1 MKRERGDST
10 MIEHESAIPLY
21 QQIENDI
28 KQKIMTGEYQ
38 AGQMLP
44 SESKFCEM
52 YQVSRVT
59 IRNAIT
65 DLVDQGILIRKHG
78 KGTFVE
84 NQKITSNLVTFS
96 GFTTTCRENNLRIN
110 THILCVRRQ
119 EASMYDI
126 RTLQLEEGDDIIY
139 IKRIRYAD
147 GHPVIIE
154 HVHLPYQE
162 YSFLLEE
169 DLEDRSLYDT
179 LEKHTGAN
187 PENYCHTT
195 ICLEASGATPE
206 EALFL
211 KLQPGNPLFILKE
224 TIISDVGHPIHWTK
238 QIMSGNYFKFYLT
251 DTINKLSINID

>member
-1 MKRERGDST
+1 M
-10 MIEHESAIPLY
+10 MIEHESAVPLY

-28 KQKIMTGEYQ
+28 KDKIIRGEYQ

-44 SESKFCEM
+44 SESKFCEL

-59 IRNAIT
+59 IRNAIS
-65 DLVDQGILIRKHG
+65 DLVEQGILIRKHG

-84 NQKITSNLVTFS
+84 NQKIPTNLITFS
-96 GFTTTCRENNLRIN
+96 GFTTICRENNIKIN

-126 RTLQLEEGDDIIY
+126 RALKLKEGADIVY

-154 HVHLPYQE
+154 HVQLPYRE
-162 YSFLLEE
+162 YAFLLNE
-169 DLEDRSLYDT
+169 DLEDRSLYKT
-179 LEKHTGAN
+179 IEQNTGAN
-187 PENYCHTT
+187 PESYCHTK
-195 ICLEASGATPE
+195 ICLEASAATPE

-211 KLQPGNPLFILKE
+211 ELQPGNPLFVLKE
-224 TIISDVGHPIHWTK
+224 EIISDSGQPIHWTK
-238 QIMSGNYFKFYLT
+238 QIMSGNYFKFYLSNT
-251 DTINKLSINID
+251 TNRLSINID

>member
-1 MKRERGDST
+1 M
-10 MIEHESAIPLY
+10 MIEHESAVPLY

-28 KQKIMTGEYQ
+28 KDKIIRGEYQ

-44 SESKFCEM
+44 SESKFCEL

-59 IRNAIT
+59 IRNAIS
-65 DLVDQGILIRKHG
+65 DLVEQGILIRKHG

-84 NQKITSNLVTFS
+84 NQKIPSNLITFS
-96 GFTTTCRENNLRIN
+96 GFTTICRENNIKIN

-126 RTLQLEEGDDIIY
+126 RALKLKEGEDIVY

-154 HVHLPYQE
+154 HVHLPYKE
-162 YSFLLEE
+162 YSFLLNE
-169 DLEDRSLYDT
+169 DLEDRSLYKT
-179 LEKHTGAN
+179 IEQHMGSN
-187 PENYCHTT
+187 PENYCHTK
-195 ICLEASGATPE
+195 ICLEASAATPE

-224 TIISDVGHPIHWTK
+224 EIISDSGQPIHWTK
-238 QIMSGNYFKFYLT
+238 QIMSGNYFKFYLSST
-251 DTINKLSINID
+251 TNRLSIKIE

>member
-1 MKRERGDST
+1 

-28 KQKIMTGEYQ
+28 KDKIISGEYQ

-59 IRNAIT
+59 VRNAIS
-65 DLVDQGILIRKHG
+65 DLVEQGILIRKHG

-84 NQKITSNLVTFS
+84 NQKIPSNLITFS
-96 GFTTTCRENNLRIN
+96 DFTTTCRENNIKIN

-126 RTLQLEEGDDIIY
+126 RTLNLKENDDIVY

-147 GHPVIIE
+147 SHPVIIE
-154 HVHLPYQE
+154 HVHLPYKE
-162 YSFLLEE
+162 YSFLLNE
-169 DLEDRSLYDT
+169 DLEDRSLYKT
-179 LEKHTGAN
+179 IEQHMGSN
-187 PENYCHTT
+187 PENYCHTK
-195 ICLEASGATPE
+195 ICLEASAATPE

-224 TIISDVGHPIHWTK
+224 EIISDSGQPIHWTK
-238 QIMSGNYFKFYLT
+238 QIMSGNYFKFYLSST
-251 DTINKLSINID
+251 TNRLSIKIE